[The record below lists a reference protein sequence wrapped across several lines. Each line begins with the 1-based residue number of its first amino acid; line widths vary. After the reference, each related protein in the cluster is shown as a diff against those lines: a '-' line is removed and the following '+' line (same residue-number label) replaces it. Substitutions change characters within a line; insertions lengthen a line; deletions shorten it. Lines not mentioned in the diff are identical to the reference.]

1 MAGDPLSPGGGEQN
15 VAIEG
20 QGGKCQFVQTEDE
33 RRSKLEQ
40 RLPAL
45 QVGGA
50 PSHTHRIIPLKDAL
64 IAFNTHSRT
73 HPNPLPAT

>member
-50 PSHTHRIIPLKDAL
+50 PSHTHRIIARARSPPRLGRKEMSIKDV
-64 IAFNTHSRT
+64 
-73 HPNPLPAT
+73 